1 MLPEIA
7 KPLNPTASTRKEIAT
22 PLVWEKPTTRSR
34 VASMPKPATETEEPS
49 WVCQSAELLTERVNL
64 TQISWVFSAYIPAQY
79 LRYSPV
85 FMIVWPCHCLGVLWT
100 FYLILV
106 NPEQQMVPVGSMI
119 VPGWEMWVVNP
130 WRLLML
136 VWRLYIQPVTPFVY
150 VSYGFLHRNNMTTL
164 L

>member
-49 WVCQSAELLTERVNL
+49 CVCQSAELLTERVNL

-85 FMIVWPCHCLGVLWT
+85 FMIVCPCHCLGVLWT

-106 NPEQQMVPVGSMI
+106 NPEQQMVPVGSMM

-130 WRLLML
+130 WVVAHAGLNA
-136 VWRLYIQPVTPFVY
+136 VYTASDPFCLCKLWL
-150 VSYGFLHRNNMTTL
+150 SP
-164 L
+164 